1 MSGSKHAEVG
11 PPGAKPKLDPAVLSG
26 LVLMAATVLA
36 LITANSPLSQTYFET
51 LEAHFTIGIAPLAM
65 TKTLSHWIN
74 DGLMAIFF
82 LLVGAEIKR
91 EFVKGA
97 LSDRRSAVLPII
109 AAAGGMLV
117 PALIYSYFN
126 WNDPVAL
133 RGWAIPAAT
142 DIAFVVG
149 VMAILAARVPPALK
163 AFLLA
168 LAIID
173 DLGAILIIALF
184 YTDHLSL
191 LALGLA
197 LAGIAALIGMN
208 RIGVWQR
215 WPYLLVGFLVW
226 MCVLKSG
233 VHATLAGVFT
243 ALCIPT
249 TPDPSDHDNPLERLE
264 HALAPWVGFGIVP
277 IFAFANAGVSL
288 SGVSP
293 AEILTPIPLGIALGL
308 VAGKTIGVYGA
319 SRLAIATGLGGMPVA
334 TTKIQLLGAA
344 VLAGIGFTMSLF
356 IGMLAFPDPSLADEL
371 RIGVLV
377 GSTISAILGYLILR
391 MATPMR
397 VLQ

>member
-1 MSGSKHAEVG
+1 MAINVPKNSGI
-11 PPGAKPKLDPAVLSG
+11 DPAVLSG
-26 LVLMAATVLA
+26 LVLIAATILA
-36 LITANSPLSQTYFET
+36 LVVANSTYSQTYFEA
-51 LEAHFTIGIAPLAM
+51 LQVPQTIGVAPLAL

-97 LSDRRSAVLPII
+97 LSDRRSATLPIV
-109 AAAGGMLV
+109 AAIGGMLV
-117 PALIYSYFN
+117 PALIYAAFN

-149 VMAILAARVPPALK
+149 VMALLATRVPPALK

-173 DLGAILIIALF
+173 DLGAIIIIAIF
-184 YTDHLSL
+184 YTSNLSL
-191 LALGLA
+191 EALGVA
-197 LAGIAALIGMN
+197 LAGIAVLIAMN
-208 RIGVWQR
+208 RFGVWSI
-215 WPYLLVGFLVW
+215 WPYLIVGFIIWLG
-226 MCVLKSG
+226 VLKSG

-249 TPDPSDHDNPLERLE
+249 TPDPKDHDNPLEHLE
-264 HALAPWVGFGIVP
+264 HALAPWVGFLIVP

-293 AEILTPIPLGIALGL
+293 ADILTPIPLGIALGL
-308 VAGKTIGVYGA
+308 FVGKMVGVYGA
-319 SRLAIATGLGGMPVA
+319 SRLAIASGLGAMPVGA
-334 TTKIQLLGAA
+334 TRLQLLGAA

-356 IGMLAFPDPSLADEL
+356 IGMLAFPDPSFGDEL

-377 GSTISAILGYLILR
+377 GSTISAIVGYIILR
-391 MATPMR
+391 AAPPMR

>member
-1 MSGSKHAEVG
+1 MTGPQPIEVG
-11 PPGAKPKLDPAVLSG
+11 PPGAKPGLDPAVLSG

-36 LITANSPLSQTYFET
+36 LIVANSPLSETYFASLET
-51 LEAHFTIGIAPLAM
+51 PWTIGVAPLAM
-65 TKTLSHWIN
+65 TKTVSHWIN

-97 LSDRRSAVLPII
+97 LSDRRSATLPII
-109 AAAGGMLV
+109 AAAGGMLI

-149 VMAILAARVPPALK
+149 VMALLAARVPPALK

-173 DLGAILIIALF
+173 DLGAIIIIALF
-184 YTDHLSL
+184 YTHHLSIG
-191 LALGLA
+191 ALGLA
-197 LAGIAALIGMN
+197 LAGIAAMVAMN
-208 RIGVWQR
+208 RFGVWKA
-215 WPYLLVGFLVW
+215 WPYLIIGFLVW
-226 MCVLKSG
+226 LCVLKSG

-243 ALCIPT
+243 ALCVPT
-249 TPDPSDHDNPLERLE
+249 TPDPNDHDNPLEKLE

-308 VAGKTIGVYGA
+308 LVGKTIGVYGA
-319 SRLAIATGLGGMPVA
+319 SRLAILSRLGAMPTG
-334 TTKIQLLGAA
+334 TTQTQLLGAA

-377 GSTISAILGYLILR
+377 GSTISAVIGYLILR
-391 MATPMR
+391 MARPMQA
-397 VLQ
+397 LP